1 MARKVRVK
9 AAALEAFGAPFQ
21 VRDFEYEVPDDW
33 VEVEVGAVGVC
44 GRDGVVQRGGFRNL
58 KPPLV
63 LGHEVFG
70 YSGGKPVGVF
80 PAIPFTRE
88 CAEKL
93 ATGRGLCDV
102 REYTILGEGIPGG
115 YADRVYVP
123 KEVLVPLPDSDFE
136 KYAAAVCGVA
146 TFIRASR
153 VAGLKPGDRVLVT
166 GASGG
171 VAVHGM
177 QYLKLLGVEVIAY
190 TRSPEKARLL
200 EDELGVDAV
209 TRLDF
214 YREKGKVDA
223 VIEMV
228 GAPTFNDS
236 IRALR
241 PGGTLVLVG
250 NVTGEPVVIERPALI
265 VMRELRITGSAA
277 FSLPEYKAAINL
289 VAKGAVKPFYKTY
302 KLEEVNK
309 AYEDVSAGSLVGRAV
324 LKP

>member
-1 MARKVRVK
+1 
-9 AAALEAFGAPFQ
+9 
-21 VRDFEYEVPDDW
+21 
-33 VEVEVGAVGVC
+33 
-44 GRDGVVQRGGFRNL
+44 
-58 KPPLV
+58 
-63 LGHEVFG
+63 
-70 YSGGKPVGVF
+70 
-80 PAIPFTRE
+80 
-88 CAEKL
+88 
-93 ATGRGLCDV
+93 
-102 REYTILGEGIPGG
+102 
-115 YADRVYVP
+115 
-123 KEVLVPLPDSDFE
+123 
-136 KYAAAVCGVA
+136 
-146 TFIRASR
+146 
-153 VAGLKPGDRVLVT
+153 
-166 GASGG
+166 
-171 VAVHGM
+171 M